1 MSLTHYYIYISMNIQ
16 ESFEAVHDKIHDM
29 RTCLFVTRGQAG
41 EIKARPMGTQE
52 IKFDGSVWFMTDKR
66 SNKCKE
72 IQADSAVGLE
82 YAHSNG
88 IRFVSLSG
96 NASFVYDLEK
106 IKEFWNPF
114 YKAWFE
120 SPEDPHITL
129 IEVKI
134 SRAEYWDNK
143 GGKIGGL
150 VDIAIGVVTGETNTL
165 DEHEVFT
172 F

>member
-1 MSLTHYYIYISMNIQ
+1 MDTK
-16 ESFEAVHDKIHDM
+16 ESFGVLHDKLDGM
-29 RTCLFVTRGQAG
+29 RTCLFVTHGPND
-41 EIKARPMGTQE
+41 ELKARPMGTQD
-52 IKFDGSVWFMTDKR
+52 IPFDGSVWFMTDKR

-72 IQADSAVGLE
+72 LEADPTVGLE

-88 IRFVSLSG
+88 VRFVSLSG
-96 NASFVYDLEK
+96 KATFVEDKEK
-106 IKEFWNPF
+106 VKEFWNPF

-120 SPEDPHITL
+120 SPEDPNITL
-129 IEVKI
+129 IKVEV

-150 VDIAIGVVTGETNTL
+150 ADIAIGAVTGETNTL
-165 DEHEVFT
+165 DEHEVLT